1 MSKLLT
7 WRTEWSLGIGA
18 LDADHRALVEALIDI
33 SLRYCP
39 QAAAPV
45 AFPRGV
51 PAPGRDAGTGRSGLA
66 EALAAFGDKV
76 RAHCRREEAFMR
88 AIDYARRGEHE
99 ALHVALMEKF
109 DAMVSDCRARGIHVF
124 DDIGQEWVRDWLLG
138 HIVGCDR
145 EFARVYFA
153 LVGLE
158 GAQVRPGEAG
168 AAPMTAGERK

>member
-7 WRTEWSLGIGA
+7 WRNEWSLGIGA
-18 LDADHRALVEALIDI
+18 LDADHRALIEALIDI

-39 QAAAPV
+39 QATAPV

-51 PAPGRDAGTGRSGLA
+51 PAPGTGEGSGPTGLA
-66 EALAAFGDKV
+66 EALVAFGDKV

-88 AIDYARRGEHE
+88 AIDYERRGEHE
-99 ALHVALMEKF
+99 VLHVALMARF
-109 DAMVSDCRARGIHVF
+109 DAMVHDCRVRGVQVF

-158 GAQVRPGEAG
+158 DARG
-168 AAPMTAGERK
+168 

>member
-1 MSKLLT
+1 MSRLLT
-7 WRTEWSLGIGA
+7 WRNEWCLGIGA

-51 PAPGRDAGTGRSGLA
+51 PTPGTASGRNGLA
-66 EALAAFGDKV
+66 EALTAFGDKV

-88 AIDYARRGEHE
+88 AIGYARQAEHE
-99 ALHVALMEKF
+99 EQHVVLMTKF
-109 DAMVSDCRARGIHVF
+109 DAMVRECRARGILVF

-145 EFARVYFA
+145 DFARVYFS

-158 GAQVRPGEAG
+158 SACG
-168 AAPMTAGERK
+168 